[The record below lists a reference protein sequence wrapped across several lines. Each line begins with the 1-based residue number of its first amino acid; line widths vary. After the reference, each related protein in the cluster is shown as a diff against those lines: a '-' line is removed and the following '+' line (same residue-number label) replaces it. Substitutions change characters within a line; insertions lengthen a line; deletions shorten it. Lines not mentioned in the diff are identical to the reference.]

1 MLFLNIL
8 YGLQA
13 SVKKYLYE
21 IFNEGV
27 EIRPFKI
34 KRIYILQSK
43 RLIKWTSIW
52 YLLPT
57 KKSEHIES
65 IYLISKVFYNSE
77 IFSYNSVLQKC
88 V

>member
-34 KRIYILQSK
+34 KRIYIL
-43 RLIKWTSIW
+43 
-52 YLLPT
+52 
-57 KKSEHIES
+57 
-65 IYLISKVFYNSE
+65 
-77 IFSYNSVLQKC
+77 
-88 V
+88 